1 MSLDNSPKVSSI
13 LKTTDAFPS
22 QLQCRRA
29 RTIPYTSGDVSPTT
43 LHHFKQQS
51 CSMPSFVPRPFPP
64 PSLVH
69 VPVEYI
75 IDQLHYLAPH
85 YWNRP
90 ETTDCTII
98 VPVPQHRGKS
108 MRAPDTSFFPPETV
122 PSVASRHDPAGLGRR
137 VTEPTIHSTPRISLN
152 LHIDYLSAQSTFLR
166 GLFSGAS
173 PLDLINTTS
182 KPNSQSRAPQT
193 RFTVPANR
201 LPRLLPSSPGHPIL
215 LLPVPD
221 PTSFHLLVH
230 WIYFGRTD
238 FIEDCLNRGVIQW
251 EGIARNVEYLGFPT
265 DIKIFLGRWYGD
277 WLRSRQTQFSSYGPS
292 LKGNKR
298 TGTAAPRNNDNNK
311 MVVDSE
317 DDGMDEDVEDNN
329 NSYRGRTKATRPLSS
344 SHRFHSK

>member
-1 MSLDNSPKVSSI
+1 
-13 LKTTDAFPS
+13 
-22 QLQCRRA
+22 
-29 RTIPYTSGDVSPTT
+29 
-43 LHHFKQQS
+43 
-51 CSMPSFVPRPFPP
+51 
-64 PSLVH
+64 
-69 VPVEYI
+69 
-75 IDQLHYLAPH
+75 
-85 YWNRP
+85 
-90 ETTDCTII
+90 
-98 VPVPQHRGKS
+98 
-108 MRAPDTSFFPPETV
+108 MRALDTSFFPPETV

-182 KPNSQSRAPQT
+182 KTNSQSRTPPT

-277 WLRSRQTQFSSYGPS
+277 WLRSRQTQSSTYGA
-292 LKGNKR
+292 GNKR
-298 TGTAAPRNNDNNK
+298 TGTAAPRNNK
-311 MVVDSE
+311 MVIDSE
-317 DDGMDEDVEDNN
+317 VEDDESSCMDEDVEDNN
-329 NSYRGRTKATRPLSS
+329 LYRGRTKATRPLSS
-344 SHRFHSK
+344 HRFHSK